1 MSVSITYP
9 TPQNTTILKQFLWD
23 VKDNRTV
30 GRGIGGYYN
39 VDQPATPYS
48 TTSTTEVTIK
58 SYTFTSS
65 ANTNYI
71 RVRIWG
77 YVTGANGAEAK
88 LYINNTLES
97 SLQVPNT
104 SNGLLI
110 DYIGSIP
117 SSSSITVN
125 VNGYI
130 ITSGVTLY
138 ITQVTIIAGFG
149 LTSTTAVN
157 ILTIT
162 LGTNDTYTLNVTGN
176 FVYTVGIRWWAKGN
190 RKTTAAA
197 TISSNLV
204 NEIQGYYQ
212 PTANNDTDNN
222 VFLQLRT
229 GNYATSFTISG
240 NVGASGDVII
250 ITEIYCQIILRGNN
264 PDSFGVSSGWTIIIK
279 EKGIMSVTSHQVT
292 IDGSAQ
298 TVGYWVASS
307 NLQHDFN
314 YLSFPYQSSSSLDF
328 WTTNLILP
336 TNDSPE
342 VMWHCNGN
350 TESASNT
357 VQFFLYVNI
366 IIMGV

>member
-176 FVYTVGIRWWAKGN
+176 FVYQVGIRWWAKGN

-204 NEIQGYYQ
+204 NEIQSNTYS
-212 PTANNDTDNN
+212 PTAANDTDNN
-222 VFLQLRT
+222 VFLTLRT

-250 ITEIYCQIILRGNN
+250 ITEIYCQILLRGNN
-264 PDSFGVSSGWTIIIK
+264 ADSLNLFTIWALIIR
-279 EKGIMSVTSHQVT
+279 EKGLVNLTCRYVS
-292 IDGSAQ
+292 IDGS
-298 TVGYWVASS
+298 
-307 NLQHDFN
+307 
-314 YLSFPYQSSSSLDF
+314 
-328 WTTNLILP
+328 
-336 TNDSPE
+336 
-342 VMWHCNGN
+342 
-350 TESASNT
+350 SNT
-357 VQFFLYVNI
+357 FGYNI
-366 IIMGV
+366 ITSNGYFTVYSTPTGSDVIFNTTVNSNNAPENTLMPAYNGDNSGLTFMLYLNVIIIGA

>member
-1 MSVSITYP
+1 MSVSIAYP
-9 TPQNTTILKQFLWD
+9 TPVNTTRLKQFFWD
-23 VKDNRTV
+23 VKDNRNV

-77 YVTGANGAEAK
+77 YTTGANGSEVK

-125 VNGYI
+125 VNGRI

-149 LTSTTAVN
+149 LTSTASTT
-157 ILTIT
+157 ILTIN
-162 LGTNDTYTLNVTGN
+162 LDPNNDTYTLKVTGN
-176 FVYTVGIRWWAKGN
+176 FVYTIGIRWWAKGN
-190 RKTTAAA
+190 RKTTATA
-197 TISSNLV
+197 TIQSNLV
-204 NEIQGYYQ
+204 SEIQSGTYS
-212 PTANNDTDNN
+212 PTAADDTDNN
-222 VFLQLRT
+222 AFIQLRT

-250 ITEIYCQIILRGNN
+250 ITEIYCQIVLRSNN
-264 PDSFGVSSGWTIIIK
+264 QDSLNIFQYWLLLIK
-279 EKGIMSVTSHQVT
+279 ETGVVFLTERHAT
-292 IDGSAQ
+292 IDASNQTAEYVMMTKNGVIKPFFGASGSD
-298 TVGYWVASS
+298 VVI
-307 NLQHDFN
+307 
-314 YLSFPYQSSSSLDF
+314 SL
-328 WTTNLILP
+328 NLIS
-336 TNDSPE
+336 NQSPE
-342 VMWHCNGN
+342 CAW
-350 TESASNT
+350 
-357 VQFFLYVNI
+357 YVSPGEDVSFIPYFNI
-366 IIMGV
+366 IIIGA

>member
-190 RKTTAAA
+190 RKTTTNA
-197 TISSNLV
+197 TIQSNLP
-204 NEIQGYYQ
+204 NALQGFYVYS
-212 PTANNDTDNN
+212 PTANNDGDNN
-222 VFLQLRT
+222 VFIAM
-229 GNYATSFTISG
+229 GNGDYATSFTISG
-240 NVGASGDVII
+240 NVGASGDIII
-250 ITEIYCQIILRGNN
+250 ITEIYAQIILRGYNT
-264 PDSFGVSSGWTIIIK
+264 DSLDINIGWYILVK
-279 EKGIMSVTSHQVT
+279 EKGVMVITCRQVSF
-292 IDGSAQ
+292 DGSSQ
-298 TVGYWVASS
+298 SMQFFYINK
-307 NLQHDFN
+307 NL
-314 YLSFPYQSSSSLDF
+314 STAVPAYQSTAVQDF
-328 WTTNLILP
+328 WLTNLIFAS
-336 TNDSPE
+336 NDNPE
-342 VMWHCNGN
+342 VAIQS
-350 TESASNT
+350 SAGENFGGP
-357 VQFFLYVNI
+357 VAFFLYINI
-366 IIMGV
+366 IIIGA

>member
-1 MSVSITYP
+1 MGFVQVTSP
-9 TPQNTTILKQFLWD
+9 LKQFFWD
-23 VKDNRTV
+23 AKDNRNV

-77 YVTGANGAEAK
+77 YTTGANGSEVK

-125 VNGYI
+125 VNGRI

-149 LTSTTAVN
+149 LTSTTSTT
-157 ILTIT
+157 ILTIN
-162 LGTNDTYTLNVTGN
+162 LDPANDTYTLNVTGN
-176 FVYTVGIRWWAKGN
+176 FVYTLGIRWWAKGN
-190 RKTTAAA
+190 RKTTATA
-197 TISSNLV
+197 TIQSNLA
-204 NEIQGYYQ
+204 NEAQGYAYV
-212 PTANNDTDNN
+212 PVANNDTDNN
-222 VFLQLRT
+222 VILTVRT

-250 ITEIYCQIILRGNN
+250 ITEIYAQICLRGNN
-264 PDSFGVSSGWTIIIK
+264 ADSFNAADYWSLIIK
-279 EKGIMSVTSHQVT
+279 EKGIMVVSSYWAT
-292 IDGSAQ
+292 IDQSSTNAS
-298 TVGYWVASS
+298 YWIANS
-307 NLQHDFN
+307 NLPNKFV
-314 YLSFPYQSSSSLDF
+314 PAYQAAPASAA
-328 WTTNLILP
+328 WVTNLIFSA
-336 TNDSPE
+336 NDSPE
-342 VMWHCNGN
+342 VIWVSGTDGDTNG
-350 TESASNT
+350 ASLW
-357 VQFFLYVNI
+357 LYVNI
-366 IIMGV
+366 IIIGA

>member
-1 MSVSITYP
+1 MSITQLIDRTAISP
-9 TPQNTTILKQFLWD
+9 KIKQFFWD

-77 YVTGANGAEAK
+77 YATGANGAEVK

-117 SSSSITVN
+117 SSSGITVN

-162 LGTNDTYTLNVTGN
+162 LGTNDTYTLYSNGN
-176 FVYTVGIRWWAKGN
+176 FVYQVGIRWWAQGN
-190 RKTTAAA
+190 RKTTASA
-197 TISSNLV
+197 TITSNLV
-204 NEIQGYYQ
+204 SEIQSFYGYSPSAY
-212 PTANNDTDNN
+212 NDTDNN
-222 VFLQLRT
+222 VFLTVRT

-240 NVGASGDVII
+240 NVGASGDIII
-250 ITEIYCQIILRGNN
+250 ITEIYCQIVLRGNN
-264 PDSFGVSSGWTIIIK
+264 VDSLNIGGAWQVLIR
-279 EKGIMSVTSHQVT
+279 EKGIGSITERYVA
-292 IDGSAQ
+292 IDGSSVNLYMYAFTKNGNILVYSSPASSDA
-298 TVGYWVASS
+298 TVG
-307 NLQHDFN
+307 
-314 YLSFPYQSSSSLDF
+314 
-328 WTTNLILP
+328 NLIFAF
-336 TNDSPE
+336 NDAPE
-342 VMWHCNGN
+342 YTPHVLLAEDVTGK
-350 TESASNT
+350 TT
-357 VQFFLYVNI
+357 PLYINI
-366 IIMGV
+366 IIIGA

>member
-1 MSVSITYP
+1 MSVSIAYP
-9 TPQNTTILKQFLWD
+9 TPVNTTRLKQFFWD
-23 VKDNRTV
+23 VKDRRTV
-30 GRGIGGYYN
+30 PRGIGGYYN

-77 YVTGANGAEAK
+77 YATGANGSEVK

-157 ILTIT
+157 ILTIN
-162 LGTNDTYTLNVTGN
+162 LDPANDTYTLNVTGN

-190 RKTTAAA
+190 RKTTATA
-197 TISSNLV
+197 TIQSNLP
-204 NEIQGYYQ
+204 NALQGFYAYS
-212 PTANNDTDNN
+212 PTANDDTDNN
-222 VFLQLRT
+222 VFIAVGN

-250 ITEIYCQIILRGNN
+250 ITEIYAQIILRGYNV
-264 PDSFGVSSGWTIIIK
+264 DSLDINLGWNILVK
-279 EKGIMSVTSHQVT
+279 EKGVMVITCRQVSF
-292 IDGSAQ
+292 DGSSQ
-298 TVGYWVASS
+298 SMQVFYINK
-307 NLQHDFN
+307 NLSMI
-314 YLSFPYQSSSSLDF
+314 SFVPAYQSTAAQDF
-328 WTTNLILP
+328 WLTNLIFAS
-336 TNDSPE
+336 NDNPE
-342 VMWHCNGN
+342 VAIQSGNGEN
-350 TESASNT
+350 FSGPTA
-357 VQFFLYVNI
+357 FFLYINI
-366 IIMGV
+366 IIIGA

>member
-1 MSVSITYP
+1 MSITQLIDRTAISP
-9 TPQNTTILKQFLWD
+9 KIKQFFWD
-23 VKDNRTV
+23 VKDNRNV

-77 YVTGANGAEAK
+77 YTTGANGSEVK

-149 LTSTTAVN
+149 LTSTTLTT
-157 ILTIT
+157 ILTIN
-162 LGTNDTYTLNVTGN
+162 LGTNDTYTLYANGN

-190 RKTTAAA
+190 RKTTANA
-197 TISSNLV
+197 TIESNLV
-204 NEIQGYYQ
+204 SEIQGYYS
-212 PTANNDTDNN
+212 PSAGDDTDNN
-222 VFLQLRT
+222 VFLTLRT

-250 ITEIYCQIILRGNN
+250 ITEIYAQIVLRGTF
-264 PDSFGVSSGWTIIIK
+264 PLLPIQ
-279 EKGIMSVTSHQVT
+279 EKGIMSLVSRHVT
-292 IDGSAQ
+292 IDGANKPVAFYINSSNGVIQVYVSSAGTDV
-298 TVGYWVASS
+298 TVG
-307 NLQHDFN
+307 D
-314 YLSFPYQSSSSLDF
+314 
-328 WTTNLILP
+328 LIF
-336 TNDSPE
+336 
-342 VMWHCNGN
+342 
-350 TESASNT
+350 ASNDT
-357 VQFFLYVNI
+357 PSVYLHAWSQEDPWAQSVFLYINI
-366 IIMGV
+366 IIIGA